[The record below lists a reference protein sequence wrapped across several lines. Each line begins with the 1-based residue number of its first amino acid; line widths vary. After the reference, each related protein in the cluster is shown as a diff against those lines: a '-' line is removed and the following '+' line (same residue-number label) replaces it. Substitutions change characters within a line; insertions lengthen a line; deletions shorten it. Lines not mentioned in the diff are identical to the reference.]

1 MNTNKAIWFSR
12 HQPTPEQ
19 IEDAKRLGFDLAVIP
34 EGMVLGAMSLNDD
47 GDTRAV
53 VTALLGICSKTDAKA
68 IFGVFPT
75 PILCQIH
82 RTAQD
87 AVQRG
92 QNTPQGEGIGDVP
105 CFASWN
111 VQRSQEGGKPTF
123 QHKAWLPI
131 GHLSQGSLRWLP

>member
-1 MNTNKAIWFSR
+1 MNKAIWFSR
-12 HQPTPEQ
+12 HNPTPEQ
-19 IEDAKRLGFDLAVIP
+19 FEDAKRLGFELIAIP
-34 EGMVLGAMSLNDD
+34 SGMGLGAMSLNDN
-47 GDTRAV
+47 GDTKAV
-53 VTALLGICSKTDAKA
+53 VSALLGLCVDSGAQA
-68 IFGVFPT
+68 LFGVFPT

-92 QNTPQGEGIGDVP
+92 QNTPQGEGIGDVL

-111 VQRSQEGGKPTF
+111 VQRSLEGGKPTF

-131 GHLSQGSLRWLP
+131 GCLSQDSLRWL